1 MKCYEE
7 NVGLVITSLSNHAVV
22 ILPESHGKFTKV
34 DLTVDCIT
42 ILLKFKFA
50 MRIFRN
56 VSLLECLERFNP
68 HSREQIDKVLL
79 PKYLY
84 LFLLPSS
91 LLFLLQQFNHCR
103 IGGSIFYFI
112 ASGLHNVVEMKC

>member
-1 MKCYEE
+1 MKCYEQ
-7 NVGLVITSLSNHAVV
+7 NVGLVITSFSKHAVV

-42 ILLKFKFA
+42 ILIKYKFA
-50 MRIFRN
+50 VRIFRN
-56 VSLLECLERFNP
+56 VNLLECLERSNR
-68 HSREQIDKVLL
+68 HSREQIGKVLL
-79 PKYLY
+79 PKYLF
-84 LFLLPSS
+84 LFLLSSS

-112 ASGLHNVVEMKC
+112 ASGLYNVVEMKC